1 MDLRCAE
8 GERIK
13 ALGPGQEPRPTQTM
27 ASNGT
32 LKAAPPVSQEV
43 RVAAID
49 IGTNSIHMVLAAVNQ
64 QLRSFSVLIT
74 EKTSVRLGERDPETG
89 DLTSGAMERAVLAL
103 NHYRQLA
110 ESHGAHAV
118 VGVATSAV
126 REAGNGRDFLALVE
140 RKLGLQVDL
149 VDGREEARLIYLGVL
164 SAMDFA
170 GVPHLILDIGGG
182 STELILADHHDTR
195 SLSSLRV
202 GAVRLAQDFGFHG
215 PSTIERVQF
224 LKTFIQGMLE
234 PAVVKVQQRLTVGE
248 SPVLVCTS
256 GTAMA
261 VGRLL
266 AVRLGTT
273 SQNLNGLRFGLG
285 PVQELMRELVKL
297 DVEQRRQ
304 LAGLSERRADII
316 VTGGL
321 ILETAMELLNVQEM
335 VLCKRA
341 LREGLIVNWM
351 LRHNLIVDRFS
362 YQSNVRRRTIL
373 HQAHKYGVDRERAER
388 VARHA
393 LILFDACRPELEPVA
408 IEARELLWGAAML
421 HACGRH
427 ISSVGGYHKHSWYLV
442 RHCTLLGYS
451 EAEHLIL
458 AALVRYHRRS
468 PPRKRHGAWLSL
480 QDVGQQRCVQQLSP
494 LLRIAVA
501 LDCRPQAVIESLDV
515 VLTARTMTIQLTPFP
530 GANVSL
536 EHWSLDNCRAEIEPG
551 LGRTLWVEVVDAL
564 ATTASVR
571 SGDG

>member
-1 MDLRCAE
+1 
-8 GERIK
+8 
-13 ALGPGQEPRPTQTM
+13 M
-27 ASNGT
+27 ANNGT
-32 LKAAPPVSQEV
+32 VKASPPAPQEI

-49 IGTNSIHMVLAAVNQ
+49 IGTNSIHMVLAAVDQ

-74 EKTSVRLGERDPETG
+74 EKASVRLGERDPETG
-89 DLTSGAMERAVLAL
+89 DLTREAMERAMVAL
-103 NHYRQLA
+103 SHHRQLA
-110 ESHGAHAV
+110 DSHGAQAV
-118 VGVATSAV
+118 VGTATSAV
-126 REAGNGRDFLALVE
+126 REAGNGREFLALVE
-140 RKLGLQVDL
+140 EKLGLQVDL

-170 GVPHLILDIGGG
+170 GKPHLILDIGGG
-182 STELILADHHDTR
+182 STELILADSHDTR

-215 PSTIERVQF
+215 PSTPERVQF

-234 PAVVKVQQRLTVGE
+234 PAVVKVQQRLAGGE

-261 VGRLL
+261 MGSLL
-266 AVRLGTT
+266 ALRLGITAQ
-273 SQNLNGLRFGLG
+273 SLNGLCFRLG
-285 PVQELMRELVKL
+285 HVQALMGELVRL
-297 DVEQRRQ
+297 DGEQRRQ
-304 LAGLSERRADII
+304 LPGLSERRADII
-316 VTGGL
+316 VPGGL
-321 ILETAMELLNVQEM
+321 ILETAMELLNAQEM

-362 YQSNVRRRTIL
+362 YQSNIRQRTIL

-393 LILFDACRPELEPVA
+393 LILFDACRPHLDPVTT
-408 IEARELLWGAAML
+408 EARELLWGAAML
-421 HACGRH
+421 HACGKH

-468 PPRKRHGAWLSL
+468 PPRKRHEAWLSL
-480 QDVGQQRCVQQLSP
+480 KDASQQRCVQQLSP

-501 LDCRPQAVIESLDV
+501 LDRRPQAVIERLDV
-515 VLTARTMTIQLTPFP
+515 ALTAKAMTIQITPFP

-536 EHWSLDNCRAEIEPG
+536 ECWSLDNCRAEIEAG
-551 LGRTLWVEVVDAL
+551 LGRKLWVEVAEAL
-564 ATTASVR
+564 TTAA
-571 SGDG
+571 SG

>member
-1 MDLRCAE
+1 
-8 GERIK
+8 
-13 ALGPGQEPRPTQTM
+13 M

-49 IGTNSIHMVLAAVNQ
+49 VGTNSIHMVLAAVNQ
-64 QLRSFSVLIT
+64 QLRSFSVLMT

-89 DLTSGAMERAVLAL
+89 NLTVEAMERAMLAL
-103 NHYRQLA
+103 SHYRQLA
-110 ESHGAHAV
+110 ESHGVHAV
-118 VGVATSAV
+118 VGAATSAV
-126 REAGNGRDFLALVE
+126 REAGNGRDFLDLVE
-140 RKLGLQVDL
+140 GKLGLQVDL
-149 VDGREEARLIYLGVL
+149 VDGWEEARLIYLGVL

-170 GVPHLILDIGGG
+170 GEPHLILDIGGG
-182 STELILADHHDTR
+182 STELILADSHDTR

-202 GAVRLAQDFGFHG
+202 GAVRLARDFGSQG
-215 PSTIERVQF
+215 ASTAERVQF

-234 PAVVKVQQRLTVGE
+234 PAVAKVQQRLAVGE

-261 VGRLL
+261 VGSLL
-266 AVRLGTT
+266 ALRLGTT
-273 SQNLNGLRFGLG
+273 AQGLNGLRFGLG
-285 PVQELMRELVKL
+285 HVQELMRELVRL

-304 LAGLSERRADII
+304 LPGLSERRADII

-321 ILETAMELLNVQEM
+321 ILETAMELLNLQEM

-393 LILFDACRPELEPVA
+393 LVLFDACSPDPDPA
-408 IEARELLWGAAML
+408 TTEARELLWGAAML

-468 PPRKRHGAWLSL
+468 PPKKRHEAWLSL
-480 QDVGQQRCVQQLSP
+480 KDASQQRCVQQLSP

-501 LDCRPQAVIESLDV
+501 LDRRPQAVIERLDV
-515 VLTARTMTIQLTPFP
+515 VLTTGTMTIRLTPFP

-536 EHWSLDNCRAEIEPG
+536 ECWSLDNCRAEIEPG
-551 LGRTLWVEVVDAL
+551 LGRALRVEVMAMAPPV
-564 ATTASVR
+564 
-571 SGDG
+571 